1 MAHSCPTALVTAE
14 VQSVTVF
21 SLSEPVRFDD
31 RERRY
36 LNTSD
41 DSQIWSF
48 GFGARWVFFFF
59 SFFCARVQREFQVSK
74 IVLFLLP
81 SLRSLPPRFLTAP
94 SLLWKLCSLCGRTV
108 KGQGEKAKKKKK
120 TFPVSSELSLISFD
134 FLGER
139 ESAAPCQSDTQGRER
154 SCDLTVTA
162 PMPPFTLSLYPSP
175 PFSAFRLAP
184 LNFII

>member
-1 MAHSCPTALVTAE
+1 M
-14 VQSVTVF
+14 VF
-21 SLSEPVRFDD
+21 WLWRQVS
-31 RERRY
+31 
-36 LNTSD
+36 
-41 DSQIWSF
+41 
-48 GFGARWVFFFF
+48 FFFF

-81 SLRSLPPRFLTAP
+81 SLPLSAPEVSDSAFSSLKALLT
-94 SLLWKLCSLCGRTV
+94 LWQNCEGTGG
-108 KGQGEKAKKKKK
+108 KGKKKKK
-120 TFPVSSELSLISFD
+120 KSFPVSSELSLISFD